1 MENGKIESILIDGQG
16 WHYSKDGEIVKFTK
30 NGEMAEVDWY
40 SQILKNGEKIEFN
53 GKYVVE
59 IVYEK
64 AKFDKIQF
72 DKDYP
77 DDLPF

>member
-1 MENGKIESILIDGQG
+1 MENRKIESILIDGQG
-16 WHYSKDGEIVKFTK
+16 WHYSKDGEIEKFTK
-30 NGEMAEVDWY
+30 NGKMAEVAWY
-40 SQILKNGEKIEFN
+40 SQTLENGKMIEFN

-72 DKDYP
+72 DKEYS